1 MTTRTQFD
9 FAALSGLEFRRARR
23 SSTGT
28 GWLAWM
34 RAVAARWRERRILET
49 LDDRALRDI
58 GISRSQALAE
68 AAKPFW
74 RR

>member
-1 MTTRTQFD
+1 MITRTQLD
-9 FAALSGLEFRRARR
+9 FTAMSGPEFRRARR
-23 SSTGT
+23 GVAGR
-28 GWLAWM
+28 GWLARM

>member
-9 FAALSGLEFRRARR
+9 FPTASGLTFRCVPATGLR
-23 SSTGT
+23 SWIRSTVT
-28 GWLAWM
+28 
-34 RAVAARWRERRILET
+34 RWRERRMLEM
-49 LDDRALRDI
+49 LDERTLRDI

-68 AAKPFW
+68 ARKPCW

>member
-1 MTTRTQFD
+1 MTTRTQLD
-9 FAALSGLEFRRARR
+9 CATLSGLEFRRARR
-23 SSTGT
+23 GSAGN

-49 LDDRALRDI
+49 LSDRELRDI
-58 GISRSQALAE
+58 GVSRSEALAE
-68 AAKPFW
+68 AGKPFW